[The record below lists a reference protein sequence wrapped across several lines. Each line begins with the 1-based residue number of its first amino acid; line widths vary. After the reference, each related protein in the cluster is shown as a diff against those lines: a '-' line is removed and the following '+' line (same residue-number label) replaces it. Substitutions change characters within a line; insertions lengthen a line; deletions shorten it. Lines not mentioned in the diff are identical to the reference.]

1 MFKSEYLN
9 GLSKPKM
16 GWLYIINYN
25 KRYGFIP
32 KSSLMRTNIYFKN
45 KDEGWREEGGVR
57 APTNIDYELKWQNI
71 PKENKI
77 NFLLPRRSIQNIP
90 IKQARKYKD
99 PIPADIQ
106 IADAADPIPEKLIE
120 QLQIHNGRIIPGTCH
135 IPLYFLH

>member
-1 MFKSEYLN
+1 M
-9 GLSKPKM
+9 
-16 GWLYIINYN
+16 INYN
-25 KRYGFIP
+25 KRYGVIP
-32 KSSLMRTNIYFKN
+32 KSSLMRTNIDFKN
-45 KDEGWREEGGVR
+45 KEGGGRGGFR
-57 APTNIDYELKWQNI
+57 APKNIDYELKWQNL

-135 IPLYFLH
+135 ITLYFLH